1 MKRTDIERKERE
13 LKRAEKKAERLAAGG
28 DHKDEVSVGAFI
40 DKLYSLFFH
49 DETKIYNT
57 KHSVEILEVLEDA
70 QANFSEQE
78 LDTIIRKA
86 IRKSKV
92 KEKELAFQELKEL
105 IQ

>member
-13 LKRAEKKAERLAAGG
+13 LKRAEKKAERLAAAG
-28 DHKDEVSVGAFI
+28 DKKDDLSVGAFI
-40 DKLYSLFFH
+40 DRLYSEFFH

-57 KHSVEILEVLEDA
+57 KHSVEILEVLEEA
-70 QANFSEQE
+70 QSLFSEQE
-78 LDTIIRKA
+78 VETIVRKA

-92 KEKELAFQELKEL
+92 KEKEEAFKELMEL